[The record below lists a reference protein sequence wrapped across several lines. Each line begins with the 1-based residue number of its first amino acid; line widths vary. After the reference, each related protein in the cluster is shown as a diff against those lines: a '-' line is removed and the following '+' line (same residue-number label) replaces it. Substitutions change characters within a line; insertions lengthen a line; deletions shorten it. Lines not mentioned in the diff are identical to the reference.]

1 MLYLMIGT
9 INYLAMCTKGLTE
22 LRHLPY
28 NVRAQ
33 VIANYKPLNLK
44 LIMSWN
50 VEYRYAALELQ
61 EIKSPEE
68 LHLLLQSF
76 ASIILQEYRETEKS
90 PDGMDDVFCDLE
102 HGEFS
107 SDDEIIKAIS
117 DVSALYLDTIQ
128 HREDGTILTVRS
140 EYDSE
145 YYDTDFADQ
154 LACCLFAKSHNPY
167 FLIRHAAFDKA
178 GGYSH
183 FWIGRHKDGA
193 VVVEYLP
200 DCLDALLQEPST
212 AVLA

>member
-1 MLYLMIGT
+1 M
-9 INYLAMCTKGLTE
+9 
-22 LRHLPY
+22 
-28 NVRAQ
+28 
-33 VIANYKPLNLK
+33 IANYKPLNLK

-68 LHLLLQSF
+68 LHLLLHSF
-76 ASIILQEYRETEKS
+76 ASSILQEYRETANI
-90 PDGMDDVFCDLE
+90 PDCMEDVVWDIE

-107 SDDEIIKAIS
+107 SDDETIQAIA
-117 DVSALYLDTIQ
+117 DVSALYLININYK
-128 HREDGTILTVRS
+128 ESGTFLLVRS

-145 YYDTDFADQ
+145 YSDADFLEKFASY
-154 LACCLFAKSHNPY
+154 LFAKSHDPY
-167 FLIRHAAFDKA
+167 FLIRSAAFDKA

-183 FWIGRHKDGA
+183 FWIGRRKDGA

-200 DCLDALLQEPST
+200 DCLDALLQEPDA

>member
-1 MLYLMIGT
+1 M
-9 INYLAMCTKGLTE
+9 
-22 LRHLPY
+22 
-28 NVRAQ
+28 
-33 VIANYKPLNLK
+33 IANYKPLNLK

-90 PDGMDDVFCDLE
+90 PDGMDDVFYDLE

-128 HREDGTILTVRS
+128 HREDGTFLLVRS

-145 YYDTDFADQ
+145 YSDMDF
-154 LACCLFAKSHNPY
+154 LEKFVSYLFAKSHNPY
-167 FLIRHAAFDKA
+167 FLIRSAAFDKA